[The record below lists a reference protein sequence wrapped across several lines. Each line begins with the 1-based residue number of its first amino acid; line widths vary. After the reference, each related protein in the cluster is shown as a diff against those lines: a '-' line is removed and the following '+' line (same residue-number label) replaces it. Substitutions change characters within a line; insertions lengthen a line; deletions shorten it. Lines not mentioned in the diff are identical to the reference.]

1 MSYINTYKKRIML
14 NGSTELE
21 TITNDSKHFIN
32 SEFKNDPSYKLAI
45 LQKCNFEKCEIDIRV
60 VNIDN
65 STSKKKM
72 YLRPD
77 FKIDKGDYV
86 TYDSRIFMVE
96 EFEENLLSPC
106 AKVTTCNQT
115 LNCKGQS
122 KPIPCIADNT
132 AYGVK
137 GVQDN
142 GHFIEGDSRL
152 KILVQKNKETD
163 KYYEDMRFIFNNKT
177 SYKITKIENI
187 VSYEIYVIEMEW
199 TPLSPLDDLENNIAY
214 NEKLEDNKPSESYEI
229 IGVDK
234 IKVGQTSTYK
244 LEPQR
249 LDIVYEIDDKN
260 YAIITEQ
267 QNGECK
273 VKALKQNGII
283 TLSAKYNSEIISK
296 KDIIIY

>member
-1 MSYINTYKKRIML
+1 MFMKEYNGYDRIDDFMRYSQEVTFNKQLQYEGKDLLINGNEIRGIVRNDQNPMSETKEDRSLMVGLDVSINR
-14 NGSTELE
+14 
-21 TITNDSKHFIN
+21 
-32 SEFKNDPSYKLAI
+32 
-45 LQKCNFEKCEIDIRV
+45 
-60 VNIDN
+60 
-65 STSKKKM
+65 
-72 YLRPD
+72 
-77 FKIDKGDYV
+77 GDYV
-86 TYDSRIFMVE
+86 EHKNSIYMIVTKVDE
-96 EFEENLLSPC
+96 ESFYQKCKIRE
-106 AKVTTCNQT
+106 CNQT

-122 KPIPCIADNT
+122 KPISCIADNT
-132 AYGVK
+132 AYGVR

-163 KYYEDMRFIFNNKT
+163 KYYEDMRFIFNNKI

-214 NEKLEDNKPSESYEI
+214 NEKLEDNKSPENYEI

>member
-77 FKIDKGDYV
+77 FRMDKGDYV

-122 KPIPCIADNT
+122 KPIPCVVDNT
-132 AYGVK
+132 VHGTGVK
-137 GVQDN
+137 DN
-142 GHFIEGDSRL
+142 GYFVEYDSRL
-152 KILVQKNKETD
+152 KILIQKNKETD
-163 KYYEDMRFIFNNKT
+163 RYYIGMRFIFNNRFC
-177 SYKITKIENI
+177 YKITKIDNI
-187 VSYEIYVIEMEW
+187 TSNEIYMIELVLSS
-199 TPLSPLDDLENNIAY
+199 LSPLDDLENNIAY
-214 NEKLEDNKPSESYEI
+214 NEKLEDNKPPENYEI

-234 IKVGQTSTYK
+234 IKVGQTETYK
-244 LEPQR
+244 IKPQR

-260 YAIITEQ
+260 YAIIVEQ

-273 VKALKQNGII
+273 VKALKQNGIV
-283 TLSAKYNSEIISK
+283 TLSAKCDTEIL
-296 KDIIIY
+296 DEFNIITM